1 MDDFDQIEQG
11 LSDIERFAH
20 NLLLESVSST
30 VVAGEVDAILN
41 AVRVI
46 RRHADAAE
54 SDFHRMKLQTKSA
67 GEG

>member
-30 VVAGEVDAILN
+30 VVAGQRPLSPA
-41 AVRVI
+41 RST
-46 RRHADAAE
+46 RP
-54 SDFHRMKLQTKSA
+54 
-67 GEG
+67 